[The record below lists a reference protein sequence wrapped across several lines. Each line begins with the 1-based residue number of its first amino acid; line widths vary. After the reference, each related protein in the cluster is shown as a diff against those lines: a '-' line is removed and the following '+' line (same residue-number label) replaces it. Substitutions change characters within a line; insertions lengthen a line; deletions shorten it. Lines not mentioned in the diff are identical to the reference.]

1 MNEAKSSFDSKDYPK
16 AISLYNEAAKIDPRG
31 KTPRERIDERNSL
44 VTTQRSNEEEFQNLV
59 KKADD
64 QITQKSFDDA
74 ISNYNRA
81 LKIKPDASELKDK
94 IRNADPKDLL
104 PRMGVLTTVDK
115 DGQSIVLAYGQSEI
129 RKTSSRQSA
138 AESRAF
144 SQAANIARDNLKNFI
159 AQDIALEEIT
169 ENAEVLSSYADGS
182 QDFFSQNK
190 FEQRQNYLEFQN
202 KSR

>member
-1 MNEAKSSFDSKDYPK
+1 M
-16 AISLYNEAAKIDPRG
+16 
-31 KTPRERIDERNSL
+31 
-44 VTTQRSNEEEFQNLV
+44 LV
-59 KKADD
+59 KYSKENQALAAMIQDD
-64 QITQKSFDDA
+64 KNYQLSPQKPSK
-74 ISNYNRA
+74 S
-81 LKIKPDASELKDK
+81 LDK

-115 DGQSIVLAYGQSEI
+115 NGQSIVLAYGQSEI

-144 SQAANIARDNLKNFI
+144 SQAANIARDNLKNFV

-190 FEQRQNYLEFQN
+190 IVSYANPIDCIEDHIYKFDVEPLRYSADHLGLKFNGSWSKYEIAIVWNETN
-202 KSR
+202 KIINLSLNEIFNFINENMV